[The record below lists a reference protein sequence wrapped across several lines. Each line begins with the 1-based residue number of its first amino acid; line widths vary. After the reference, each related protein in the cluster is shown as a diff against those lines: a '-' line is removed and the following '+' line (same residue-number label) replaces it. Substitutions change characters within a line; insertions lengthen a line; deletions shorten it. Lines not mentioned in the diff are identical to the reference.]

1 MMMFIGIILGIYL
14 VLMWG
19 GAMLASLIVKGGID
33 WKEVLL
39 TPITFWVG

>member
-1 MMMFIGIILGIYL
+1 MMMVIGIILGIYL

-19 GAMLASLIVKGGID
+19 GAIFASLAVKGRID

-39 TPITFWVG
+39 TPITFWIG